1 MTATSTAPA
10 EPEADPD
17 APWFRIRDMD
27 LSPFP
32 QWAGRLAFLNT
43 LDPVGRVIDHRD
55 GDPIP
60 TLGAGPPI
68 PMDYLGAGELPPG
81 PFGPFSGLVTRVW
94 ADRNTLWG
102 EGVAEGPMAA
112 ALAAHDALN
121 VGVFLADPTWQLRH
135 SRRGRPIAAITTWRL
150 AAVTVYAP
158 GNRGAFRS
166 ATIHQTNPDVKE
178 LTR

>member
-1 MTATSTAPA
+1 MITTAAPP
-10 EPEADPD
+10 EPVVVNPD
-17 APWFRIRDMD
+17 APWFRIRNMD

-32 QWAGRLAFLNT
+32 RWAGRLAFLNT
-43 LDPVGRVIDHRD
+43 LDPVGRVLDHRD

-68 PMDYLGAGELPPG
+68 PMDYLAGDSLTPG
-81 PFGPFSGLVTRVW
+81 PFGPFSGLVTHMW

-102 EGVAEGPMAA
+102 EGVAEGPLAA
-112 ALAAHDALN
+112 ALAENDALN
-121 VGVFLADPTWQLRH
+121 VGVYLVDPTWQLRR

-150 AAVTVYAP
+150 ASVTVYAP
-158 GNRGAFRS
+158 GDRGAFRS
-166 ATIHQTNPDVKE
+166 ATIHQTSPDVKG